1 MPRPAPGPRGSEHTR
16 GTVWRG
22 GGLGWSLS
30 RNANTP
36 QQEESQGHGFCARLC
51 VHRSDAEAGTGT
63 ARVPGVPKDPH
74 TASVL
79 DLSSVNHRS
88 RPLKDISISNPT
100 SPGGILELSPP
111 PASLQEVLKRV
122 MDRLVCPKSDAEG
135 LKRQVGNALRP
146 RLSVLGQPGLQSY
159 RSLQRSGGSAAGQG
173 EAALRRSAREVPGYL
188 FGVYQ
193 AHKAKLSYWHP
204 PGMGPE

>member
-1 MPRPAPGPRGSEHTR
+1 M
-16 GTVWRG
+16 
-22 GGLGWSLS
+22 
-30 RNANTP
+30 
-36 QQEESQGHGFCARLC
+36 
-51 VHRSDAEAGTGT
+51 
-63 ARVPGVPKDPH
+63 
-74 TASVL
+74 
-79 DLSSVNHRS
+79 
-88 RPLKDISISNPT
+88 
-100 SPGGILELSPP
+100 
-111 PASLQEVLKRV
+111 
-122 MDRLVCPKSDAEG
+122 MDRLACPKSDAEG

-173 EAALRRSAREVPGYL
+173 EAALRRSAKEVPGYL